1 MKIELFFS
9 PGCKQC
15 DAARA
20 GLKSTAEKTLADVSW
35 AWAWAEHNVLEHLD
49 YAVELG
55 ILTLPAIAIDG
66 ELVFTSLPTAS
77 ELAAEL
83 SQRARRQRP

>member
-35 AWAWAEHNVLEHLD
+35 AWAELNVLEHLD

-77 ELAAEL
+77 ELAAVL
-83 SQRARRQRP
+83 SQRTRRQRP

>member
-35 AWAWAEHNVLEHLD
+35 AWAELNVLEHLD

-66 ELVFTSLPTAS
+66 ALVFTSLPTAS

-83 SQRARRQRP
+83 SQRTRRQRP

>member
-1 MKIELFFS
+1 MKIELFYS
-9 PGCKQC
+9 PGCQRC

-35 AWAWAEHNVLEHLD
+35 AWAELNVLEHLD

-66 ELVFTSLPTAS
+66 ALVFTSLPTAS

-83 SQRARRQRP
+83 SQRTRRQRP